1 MAASTQAYLSFQVM
15 SPEADRGAKGGEGS
29 ESNSVIQMKL
39 RFPFNSPS
47 TPYHF
52 IANLSI
58 AEIRLLLGSTHATY
72 TQLFKWANN
81 PSDRPEDAFMVAETT
96 YDFVKLRTFLVSY
109 PDTILSNLELI

>member
-1 MAASTQAYLSFQVM
+1 MAKAAAETAHLSFQVM

-39 RFPFNSPS
+39 RFPINSSS

-58 AEIRLLLGSTHATY
+58 AGLALGSLTN
-72 TQLFKWANN
+72 LN
-81 PSDRPEDAFMVAETT
+81 
-96 YDFVKLRTFLVSY
+96 KLL
-109 PDTILSNLELI
+109 